1 MRLTFPNGEHAAVTI
16 EQGQVGVGSAAGG
29 GTSVAIE
36 GLSPLHAV
44 FANGRR
50 GSWLTVPQE
59 AKVVVNARPV
69 KRIAYLRPG
78 DLVCLGV
85 VQVRVES
92 GDPPLPAPQAEP
104 SARRRGGEESAGAA
118 KAVLRGLSGPW
129 FGRTAALSSQRVLGR
144 GAGSDIRLDGG
155 GVQERHALVDIEEGR
170 VVVRV
175 ATPGAALRVNGHLV
189 GSACLAAGDQL
200 EIGEHRFSVEAPG
213 LASSSEASPI
223 TMPGRRE
230 AATSTSMASIH
241 LPQASERIEP
251 ARRDLSG
258 VYLLIAAA
266 AALAAALTAFFV
278 YAPPG

>member
-1 MRLTFPNGEHAAVTI
+1 MRLTFPNGEHAAVNI

-29 GTSVAIE
+29 GTSVAIA

-44 FANGRR
+44 FAHGRR

-59 AKVVVNARPV
+59 ATVVVNARPV

-78 DLVCLGV
+78 DLVCLGA
-85 VQVRVES
+85 VQVRVEA
-92 GDPPLPAPQAEP
+92 GDPPTPAPQAEAT
-104 SARRRGGEESAGAA
+104 ARRRSGEESTGAA

-129 FGRTAALSSQRVLGR
+129 FGRTAVLSSQRMLGR
-144 GAGSDIRLDGG
+144 GPASDIRLEGG
-155 GVQERHALVDIEEGR
+155 GVHERHALVDIEDGR

-189 GSACLAAGDQL
+189 GSALLSSGDQL
-200 EIGEHRFSVEAPG
+200 EIGEHRFAVEAPG
-213 LASSSEASPI
+213 LASSGDTESTLTPA
-223 TMPGRRE
+223 RRE
-230 AATSTSMASIH
+230 AATPTSLASVRD
-241 LPQASERIEP
+241 PQVPVGNEP
-251 ARRDLSG
+251 VRRDLSG

-278 YAPPG
+278 YAPRG

>member
-1 MRLTFPNGEHAAVTI
+1 MRLTFPNGEHAAVNI

-29 GTSVAIE
+29 GTSVAID

-44 FANGRR
+44 FAHGRR

-59 AKVVVNARPV
+59 ATVVVNARPV

-78 DLVCLGV
+78 DLVCLGS

-92 GDPPLPAPQAEP
+92 GEPPAPAPPVEASP
-104 SARRRGGEESAGAA
+104 RRRGGDEPNGAA
-118 KAVLRGLSGPW
+118 RAVLRGLSGAW
-129 FGRTAALSSQRVLGR
+129 FGRTAALSSQRMLGR
-144 GAGSDIRLDGG
+144 GPGSDIRLEGG
-155 GVQERHALVDIEEGR
+155 GVQERHALVDIEDGH

-175 ATPGAALRVNGHLV
+175 ATTGAALRVNGHLV
-189 GSACLAAGDQL
+189 ASALLAAGDQL

-213 LASSSEASPI
+213 LASSNEATSTPA
-223 TMPGRRE
+223 PGRRE
-230 AATSTSMASIH
+230 ASTPTSMPSVRVPTAPESSG
-241 LPQASERIEP
+241 PV
-251 ARRDLSG
+251 RRDLSG

-278 YAPPG
+278 YAPRG